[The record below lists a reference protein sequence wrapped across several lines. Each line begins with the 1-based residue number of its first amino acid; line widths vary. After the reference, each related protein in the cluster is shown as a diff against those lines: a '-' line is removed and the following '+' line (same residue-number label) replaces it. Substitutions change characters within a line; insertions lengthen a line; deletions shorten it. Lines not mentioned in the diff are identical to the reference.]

1 MTMTDNH
8 PLSDIERITATCR
21 KLSMF
26 AMCESLADNLR
37 DAAADNLSY
46 AAVLVRLLDAELE
59 SRTMAAQRRR
69 IRAAAFPQLKYLHD
83 LVREDLPAEAR
94 AALPELETLDFVKNG
109 RNLVLY
115 GNPGTGKTH
124 LATALGI
131 AACQRGHSV
140 LFTSVPRLLTMVR
153 EARSQHKLTRL
164 QNRFEKYDLVICDEF
179 GYVSCDKEGAELL
192 FNHLS
197 LRAETRSTI
206 ITTNLAFSRW
216 NEIIP
221 DKVLVNALVD
231 RLTHKARI
239 INMTGTSY
247 RLKQT
252 QQMIKNQI

>member
-1 MTMTDNH
+1 MT
-8 PLSDIERITATCR
+8 PSQQQSDIERIVAVCR
-21 KLSMF
+21 KLAINSIP
-26 AMCESLADNLR
+26 EKIADTLQN
-37 DAAADNLSY
+37 AAADNLTH
-46 AAVLVRLLDAELE
+46 AAVLVQLLEAELE
-59 SRTMAAQRRR
+59 SRSLAAQRRR
-69 IRAAAFPQLKYLHD
+69 IRSAAFPQLKYMHEI
-83 LVREDLPAEAR
+83 VREDLPDDGR
-94 AALPELETLDFVKNG
+94 RALPELETLDFVKSG
-109 RNLVLY
+109 RNLILY

-124 LATALGI
+124 IATALGI
-131 AACQRGHSV
+131 EACRRGYSV
-140 LFTSVPRLLTMVR
+140 MFASVPRLLTMVR
-153 EARSQHKLTRL
+153 EARSEHKLTQL

-206 ITTNLAFSRW
+206 VTTNLAFSRW

-231 RLTHKARI
+231 RLTHKAKI

-252 QQMIKNQI
+252 QQMMKNQC